1 MTFTGLSGKRYQTE
15 TKAFSSGGEGDIFG
29 IVGMNDKVVKIY
41 HSDRIS
47 NELEEKLK
55 TMVRRPPSSA
65 VLTQVAWPLDTV
77 YDNKGCFCGFVMPRL
92 SITAELN
99 EIYTYPPKTNIT
111 YKQKLIL
118 AQNICVV
125 ISEVHKAGYVFGDFN
140 PRNIGINTNTG
151 SVAFLDTDSYH
162 IVDGNKTYRCK
173 VCLDGYVA
181 PELLKKCEAYK
192 KDAYASAPLPT
203 FTKETDNFA
212 LAIHIFKL
220 LMNGFTP
227 FNGIKETERAST
239 ASPGVGNQAIKRDEY
254 CFKPGNKPMSPAVPS
269 LDALPDTIAEL
280 FTRAF
285 MYGKIDPKE
294 RPSAVEWHKA
304 LSNYEASLV
313 KCSRNGTHMYKKGLS
328 TCPWCKADERYK
340 TATAPVIKQ
349 KGFSSPVLPTT
360 PPTSSY
366 GSSASLSRSQQG
378 VTSSVTGTP
387 ISANAS
393 TGAKP
398 YTTPAKVKDK
408 RATYQALNKISWIS
422 FLLYSALI
430 VYIFFFSEGYGHNV
444 DLGLITIG
452 YLLII
457 ASWAFFHGA
466 IDGGSSELI
475 LPTGFVFCLYGAAV
489 LGSVILNKYYYG
501 WGDLGWFDHLLLDVL
516 GRNQYLALKMIIV
529 APATS
534 AVIVWIAGLLGKRL
548 KK

>member
-1 MTFTGLSGKRYQTE
+1 MTFIGISGKRYQTE
-15 TKAFSSGGEGDIFG
+15 AKAFSSGGEGDIFA
-29 IVGMNDKVVKIY
+29 IVGTQDKVVKVY

-47 NELEEKLK
+47 SELEEKLK

-65 VLTQVAWPLDTV
+65 VLSQVAWPLDVV
-77 YDNKGCFCGFVMPRL
+77 YDERGAFCGFVMPRL
-92 SITAELN
+92 SITAELSD
-99 EIYTYPPKTNIT
+99 IYVYPPRTNIT

-181 PELLKKCEAYK
+181 PELLKKCESYK
-192 KDAYASAPLPT
+192 KDAYATAPLPT

-254 CFKPGNKPMSPAVPS
+254 CFKPGNKPLSPAVPP
-269 LDALPDTIAEL
+269 LDTLPPDIANL

-304 LSNYEASLV
+304 LSDYETSLI
-313 KCSRNGTHMYKKGLS
+313 KCSRHETHMYKKGLS
-328 TCPWCKADERYK
+328 ICPWCEADERYK
-340 TATAPVIKQ
+340 AATAPRIIQ
-349 KGFSSPVLPTT
+349 KGFSSPIRTTT
-360 PPTSSY
+360 PPSNSY
-366 GSSASLSRSQQG
+366 GSSPNVSRPQQG
-378 VTSSVTGTP
+378 VNPYVYGNPVTTPLNTSYGTQAKTP
-387 ISANAS
+387 SNISAPQKVNPNYPIRKAVFVVSLLTIAIITLWTLSYTSRMNYHGNFEDWIENACGKLVLS
-393 TGAKP
+393 YLFVGIAYGINFDKGFEIDYNGHVFWMYVLPIVHAIVYTFYFVKYTSDFGAVIVMP
-398 YTTPAKVKDK
+398 LIFFVLCLCAWL
-408 RATYQALNKISWIS
+408 AGWIANKISS
-422 FLLYSALI
+422 R
-430 VYIFFFSEGYGHNV
+430 
-444 DLGLITIG
+444 T
-452 YLLII
+452 
-457 ASWAFFHGA
+457 
-466 IDGGSSELI
+466 
-475 LPTGFVFCLYGAAV
+475 
-489 LGSVILNKYYYG
+489 
-501 WGDLGWFDHLLLDVL
+501 
-516 GRNQYLALKMIIV
+516 
-529 APATS
+529 
-534 AVIVWIAGLLGKRL
+534 
-548 KK
+548 